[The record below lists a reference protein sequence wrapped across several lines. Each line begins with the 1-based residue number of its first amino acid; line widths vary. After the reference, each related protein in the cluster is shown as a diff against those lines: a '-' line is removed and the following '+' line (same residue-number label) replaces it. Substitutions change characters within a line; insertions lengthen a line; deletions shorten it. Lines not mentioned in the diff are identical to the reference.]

1 MALKKQKEVK
11 GIKADYWRIFRN
23 DQNAVNNTTCVR
35 LALYPSKE
43 IRDKNLTNYLETE
56 AFIFDGIDY
65 TREDLYVKIKE
76 SKMGL
81 VEPAIE
87 AVEAIP
93 AVTGTRTVVIKEAV
107 EAKDA
112 VLDEEGNVLE
122 EAVEAQDA
130 ITEEQTYIIE
140 PAIEAV
146 EGKEAVYRET
156 NWFVD
161 AEDC

>member
-1 MALKKQKEVK
+1 MALKKEKEIK

-76 SKMGL
+76 SKMEL
-81 VEPAIE
+81 VEPAVE
-87 AVEAIP
+87 AVEGKE
-93 AVTGTRTVVIKEAV
+93 AVTELRSVVVQPYQEASPAEFDEEGNLIREEIPEQEEIVEEQLVVIEPTIEAV

-112 VLDEEGNVLE
+112 V
-122 EAVEAQDA
+122 
-130 ITEEQTYIIE
+130 Y
-140 PAIEAV
+140 
-146 EGKEAVYRET
+146 KET